1 MEFDSIPA
9 EKRKVLKYDAVK
21 VLHSI
26 CQQIWKTQPWP
37 QDWKRSI
44 FIPFLKKGNINE
56 YSNYRII
63 ALISHASKVMLKVLQ
78 ARLQQYMNPE
88 LPDAQAEFRKGRG
101 IRDQIANISWIIE
114 KNKNSPKTSTSALL
128 IMPKPL
134 TMWIT
139 TNCEKFF

>member
-1 MEFDSIPA
+1 VEFDSIPA

-56 YSNYRII
+56 YSNYHTVV
-63 ALISHASKVMLKVLQ
+63 LISCANKVILRILPV
-78 ARLQQYMNPE
+78 RLHQYLNLE
-88 LPDAQAEFRKGRG
+88 LPDVQAEFG
-101 IRDQIANISWIIE
+101 
-114 KNKNSPKTSTSALL
+114 
-128 IMPKPL
+128 
-134 TMWIT
+134 
-139 TNCEKFF
+139 